1 MNDTARQNIQLVRRE
16 NFLSLYADFLRQQ
29 QQLDPE
35 ASVSGL
41 SKSFAEKIQIAGSS
55 FSSIKSGARSIGDK
69 VARQIEANLRVEQ
82 GCLDIPQS
90 TNQATSAALSD
101 SDLAD
106 FLEKAKKTYLKVNSE
121 KRKLLRGLIENF
133 G

>member
-1 MNDTARQNIQLVRRE
+1 MNDADHHKPQLVRRE

-41 SKSFAEKIQIAGSS
+41 SKAFAEKIQIAGSS
-55 FSSIKSGARSIGDK
+55 FSSIKTGARSIGDK
-69 VARQIEANLRVEQ
+69 VARQIEANLRIEQ
-82 GCLDIPQS
+82 GSLDVPRS
-90 TNQATSAALSD
+90 VNQATLAAMSD
-101 SDLAD
+101 ADVAD
-106 FLEKAKKTYLKVNSE
+106 FLEKAKKTYLRANPE

>member
-1 MNDTARQNIQLVRRE
+1 MNDAAHHTIQLVRRE
-16 NFLSLYADFLRQQ
+16 NFLALYADFLRRQ

-41 SKSFAEKIQIAGSS
+41 SKAFAEKVQIAGSS

-69 VARQIEANLRVEQ
+69 VARQIEANLKLKQ
-82 GCLDIPQS
+82 GALDSPLTGPS
-90 TNQATSAALSD
+90 TLEPTGEGDVATF
-101 SDLAD
+101 LA
-106 FLEKAKKTYLKVNSE
+106 KAKKTYLKVSPE
-121 KRKLLRGLIENF
+121 KRKLLLGLIENF